1 MDNVN
6 MNEIG
11 YKSDEQDLF
20 KKREADALAIADS
33 ISDGIYITDKNGVVT
48 AINKAF
54 TEITGIKAADI
65 VGKNMQQVWNNVVL
79 NSDPAF
85 IEIKPE
91 DKANAFDMF
100 NNGKKKTLKTRKPC
114 SIALLVLK
122 EKKSISVLTTIDRMN
137 KRVLITGTPFLD
149 EDKNVVQV
157 LTIIK
162 DLTELFV
169 LREKLEE
176 VEKEKA
182 KYLSEIKNL
191 KKDIKE
197 RQLYKDLISKSS
209 SMDRVIKLIENVSK
223 TDATILITG
232 ETGVGKEVVART
244 IFKNSKR
251 ANGPYIR
258 VNCAA
263 IPENLLESELFGYEK
278 GSFTG
283 ASQNGKLGL
292 FEMANNGTIL
302 LDEIGEI
309 PVKLQPKLLR
319 VLQEREIKRIGGT
332 SNIKIDVRVIA
343 ATNLNLEDEVKKGN
357 FREDLYYRL
366 NVIPIELP
374 PLRERKEDI
383 SLLVYNFLGKFNKAY
398 GKTKDFDI
406 TALEILEN
414 YSWPGNVR
422 ELENSIE
429 RLVVI
434 GDEHLIT
441 RNTILSVLGQDK
453 FYEASTE
460 TIDGTLKEAVD
471 KFERNILEKT
481 LKSCGSTY
489 KAAKILGITQSTV
502 VRKAKALGI
511 TEW

>member
-1 MDNVN
+1 M
-6 MNEIG
+6 
-11 YKSDEQDLF
+11 L
-20 KKREADALAIADS
+20 KKREADALATADS

-122 EKKSISVLTTIDRMN
+122 EKKPISVLTTIDRMN

-176 VEKEKA
+176 VENEKA

-292 FEMANNGTIL
+292 FEMANNGNEAVLKGLNQFCLETAVQIYNINQIFDCEKVAIGGGISAQPL
-302 LDEIGEI
+302 LLELIKKNFDEIYNSCYAS
-309 PVKLQPKLLR
+309 
-319 VLQEREIKRIGGT
+319 T
-332 SNIKIDVRVIA
+332 
-343 ATNLNLEDEVKKGN
+343 
-357 FREDLYYRL
+357 
-366 NVIPIELP
+366 LP
-374 PLRERKEDI
+374 PEIVVCEYRNDANLI
-383 SLLVYNFLGKFNKAY
+383 G
-398 GKTKDFDI
+398 
-406 TALEILEN
+406 AL
-414 YSWPGNVR
+414 YQ
-422 ELENSIE
+422 
-429 RLVVI
+429 
-434 GDEHLIT
+434 HL
-441 RNTILSVLGQDK
+441 N
-453 FYEASTE
+453 
-460 TIDGTLKEAVD
+460 
-471 KFERNILEKT
+471 
-481 LKSCGSTY
+481 
-489 KAAKILGITQSTV
+489 
-502 VRKAKALGI
+502 
-511 TEW
+511 